1 MRSWRN
7 WQTHQLEGLAVA
19 IPWWFESTRPHQNPG
34 FPDYF
39 SRKCKGRTH
48 RARFLLRTV
57 FTTRTIQ
64 RWVGIRVRYA
74 SRAQLLWFR
83 NVLGNIQLLDSLPG
97 ANNLGRRARPD

>member
-1 MRSWRN
+1 
-7 WQTHQLEGLAVA
+7 
-19 IPWWFESTRPHQNPG
+19 
-34 FPDYF
+34 
-39 SRKCKGRTH
+39 
-48 RARFLLRTV
+48 LLRTV

-64 RWVGIRVRYA
+64 TWVSIRVRDA